1 MSNHFDPLSNPLN
14 IQTIQEI
21 DNLDL
26 SIMQKHHLRILAHCL
41 HILKTINANYSFEYQ
56 ENNPLRE
63 WCDKQSKKFDDKKFS
78 DLFYEQLESTSKKLS
93 TFSKKI
99 GKNIL
104 LFYKENNLLP
114 KISFFFKFIFLAL
127 QSKIFTKKSS
137 IRFDRECDK
146 KIRICK
152 W

>member
-1 MSNHFDPLSNPLN
+1 MSNHLDPLSNPLN

-26 SIMQKHHLRILAHCL
+26 PIMQKHHLRILAHCL
-41 HILKTINANYSFEYQ
+41 EILKILNADSSSSFEYQ
-56 ENNPLRE
+56 NKNPLRE

-99 GKNIL
+99 GKSIEDLEIDDLVL
-104 LFYKENNLLP
+104 LVEE
-114 KISFFFKFIFLAL
+114 
-127 QSKIFTKKSS
+127 
-137 IRFDRECDK
+137 R
-146 KIRICK
+146 
-152 W
+152 